1 MNNLER
7 RRMPTVRAGNR
18 RHEALRLR
26 PRAQSPTGANLSG
39 GKGITV
45 PTEQIDL
52 GAMQHKTAVFR
63 P

>member
-1 MNNLER
+1 MKLYDFGRAPNPR
-7 RRMPTVRAGNR
+7 RVRIYLA
-18 RHEALRLR
+18 E
-26 PRAQSPTGANLSG
+26 
-39 GKGITV
+39 KGITV

>member
-1 MNNLER
+1 MKLYDFGRAPTPR
-7 RRMPTVRAGNR
+7 RVRIYLA
-18 RHEALRLR
+18 EKSIA
-26 PRAQSPTGANLSG
+26 
-39 GKGITV
+39 V